1 MFKKISILPFLLL
14 GIYILENT
22 LKCVLYWYY
31 GTALGNILKMIVSN
45 ALLMTMNNV
54 IIVMTYTIDEEDDLL
69 MARKVH

>member
-1 MFKKISILPFLLL
+1 
-14 GIYILENT
+14 
-22 LKCVLYWYY
+22 
-31 GTALGNILKMIVSN
+31 MIVSN